1 MAFWGCCC
9 PGRHCAWHRGQ
20 GVLLGQEG
28 KCSLG
33 TMLSNWSLSLKE
45 APEEGMDG
53 CLWEVKTSHPS
64 ERLHGVTSCTIHP
77 FQKLQFPC

>member
-1 MAFWGCCC
+1 M
-9 PGRHCAWHRGQ
+9 
-20 GVLLGQEG
+20 
-28 KCSLG
+28 CSLG

-64 ERLHGVTSCTIHP
+64 ERLHGSDQLHHSSLSKAAVSLLIKEH
-77 FQKLQFPC
+77 LSW